1 MPSKPA
7 SIPAARRT
15 GFQRRPLLTSRRL
28 PRGFAIFLRVVLV
41 LVVAV
46 LLIQLI
52 GSPIVTAVANR
63 KLSRLPNYTGRV
75 DNIQIELW
83 RLGAHVHDFAV
94 FERGHENEPPVVRV
108 KDAIASF
115 APTAL
120 FRGKLGGDMMMDQ
133 MIVEIVKRT
142 SNSSKSDEQK
152 SAEKEQAKAEVQQKA
167 QQVERWQDTFRNSF
181 PMTLNKFEVKSS
193 RIHFID
199 RTQQPVPEFTLDQ
212 IHIVAE
218 DLQNRPKAN
227 GEPLPAHVTMTAVT
241 SGNGKVRSTIRVDP
255 TSDKPRFALTLEL
268 REMSLPPLNNFLL
281 AYANADVS
289 RGSFEVY
296 SEINAENGHYEGYLK
311 PLFHDLDFRTAS
323 DRDKS
328 AGELLAKKAVAA
340 VVSVFKNKEEQQ
352 VATKAPFAGNFAD
365 NRVDV
370 WSTIATLFRNAFVQA
385 LRGGFEGQTPR
396 R

>member
-1 MPSKPA
+1 VV
-7 SIPAARRT
+7 T
-15 GFQRRPLLTSRRL
+15 LLV
-28 PRGFAIFLRVVLV
+28 I
-41 LVVAV
+41 V
-46 LLIQLI
+46 LLVQLI
-52 GSPIVTAVANR
+52 GSPIATSIANR
-63 KLSRLPNYTGRV
+63 KLSRLTSYTGRV

-83 RLGAHVHDFAV
+83 RLGAHVHDLSI
-94 FERGHENEPPVVRV
+94 FERGHENDKPIVRM

-120 FRGKLGGDMMMDQ
+120 LRGKLGGDMTVDELV
-133 MIVEIVKRT
+133 VEIVKRT
-142 SNSSKSDEQK
+142 PTPEKSDEQK
-152 SAEKEQAKAEVQQKA
+152 AAEKEHAKAEVMEKA

-181 PMTLNKFEVKSS
+181 PMTLTKLEVKNS
-193 RIHFID
+193 RIHFLD
-199 RTQQPVPEFTLDQ
+199 RTRQPAPEFSVDR

-227 GEPLPAHVTMTAVT
+227 GDPFPAHVRMTAVT
-241 SGNGKVRSTIRVDP
+241 TGNGQVQSTVRVDP
-255 TSDKPRFALTLEL
+255 TSDKPRFALTFEL
-268 REMSLPPLNNFLL
+268 KDMSLPPLNNFLL

-296 SEINAENGHYEGYLK
+296 SEINAEGGHYKGYLK

-328 AGELLAKKAVAA
+328 PGELLAKKAVAA
-340 VVSVFKNKEEQQ
+340 VVSVFKNKDEQQ
-352 VATKAPFAGNFAD
+352 VATKAPFEGDFAD
-365 NRVDV
+365 NKVDV

-396 R
+396 H